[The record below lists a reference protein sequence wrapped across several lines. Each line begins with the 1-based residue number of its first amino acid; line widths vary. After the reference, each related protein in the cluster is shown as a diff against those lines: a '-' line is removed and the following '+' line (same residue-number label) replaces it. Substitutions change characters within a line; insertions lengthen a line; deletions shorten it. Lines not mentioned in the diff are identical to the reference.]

1 MLLLLLLLQLYYR
14 ALFDHVSFEKGD
26 VSAIFFFFLHITEN
40 VILQIFSVIT
50 STAISDQDV

>member
-26 VSAIFFFFLHITEN
+26 VSAIFFLHITEN